1 MDTKNMKRNGDVKAL
16 DGVTGLKKIGVKD
29 LSYKMVFIASSVH
42 SADSRFGFTNDNNN
56 QQSDEVEVDV
66 NKLFTY

>member
-56 QQSDEVEVDV
+56 LQSDEAEVDV

>member
-42 SADSRFGFTNDNNN
+42 SADYRFGFTNDNNN
-56 QQSDEVEVDV
+56 QQNEEVEVDV

>member
-16 DGVTGLKKIGVKD
+16 DAVTGLKKIGVKD

-56 QQSDEVEVDV
+56 QQNEEVEVDV

>member
-56 QQSDEVEVDV
+56 QQNEEVEVDV